1 MLQVGDLVKHNKNGY
16 VGLIVSARLSVA
28 GSGTLYYI
36 KWVDGAQGA
45 CWFDEVEVIS
55 ASR

>member
-1 MLQVGDLVKHNKNGY
+1 MQVGDLVKHNKNGY
-16 VGLIVSARLSVA
+16 VGLIVSTRLSVA